1 MPWLFLSTCET
12 SAWPLP
18 DRDAFGLPHC
28 SQILVLVNPLQHLWK
43 QFSPESLI
51 PCVVGE
57 EPRICVSHKLTGDG
71 VATGPKMRSTGLRY
85 SSTAP
90 GQHPPV
96 LGVVAGVIIIL
107 SVSRRW
113 SSASPLGTR
122 QSPEPGASMLRNQAS
137 PSHPQK
143 TKTPSPRELRKCVDG
158 HSQPYPGCQQS
169 GHPGKAGKWEVE
181 GSGNLSWMVPE
192 SSPPRAV
199 GFHLL
204 SSVTLTP
211 VPSVYRTTRRRRS
224 QVNWRRWVCLG
235 DHAERGQQRRHSPPV
250 SPCHISVASS
260 SFCPVPPSPG
270 PTQLAPRSPLETG
283 GTCLRE
289 RAYSPKS

>member
-107 SVSRRW
+107 SLQVEFCKSFGD
-113 SSASPLGTR
+113 P
-122 QSPEPGASMLRNQAS
+122 
-137 PSHPQK
+137 
-143 TKTPSPRELRKCVDG
+143 TK
-158 HSQPYPGCQQS
+158 
-169 GHPGKAGKWEVE
+169 
-181 GSGNLSWMVPE
+181 
-192 SSPPRAV
+192 PRAWSK
-199 GFHLL
+199 HAQK
-204 SSVTLTP
+204 SSQSKPPPKDKDAISTGAKKV
-211 VPSVYRTTRRRRS
+211 RGRS
-224 QVNWRRWVCLG
+224 LPAISWVS
-235 DHAERGQQRRHSPPV
+235 AERSPWEGREV
-250 SPCHISVASS
+250 GGRGIWE
-260 SFCPVPPSPG
+260 SFLDGS
-270 PTQLAPRSPLETG
+270 
-283 GTCLRE
+283 
-289 RAYSPKS
+289 